1 MGSKTCGKGHQKGVT
16 GDHAVLFLAVFAA
29 ASWIFAANVRRQHEA
44 PHGFHPTV
52 SLIMAR
58 KCAITGKG
66 PRSGNNVSHAN
77 NRTKRWFHPNLV
89 SKRIWVDELGRHV
102 RLKVSTKTLKA
113 IDRDGLLRTLKKNG
127 LQLKDVV

>member
-1 MGSKTCGKGHQKGVT
+1 
-16 GDHAVLFLAVFAA
+16 
-29 ASWIFAANVRRQHEA
+29 
-44 PHGFHPTV
+44 
-52 SLIMAR
+52 MAR

-66 PRSGNNVSHAN
+66 PRSGNNVSHAK

-89 SKRIWVDELGRHV
+89 TKRIWVDELGRHV

-127 LQLKDVV
+127 KQLKDVI

>member
-1 MGSKTCGKGHQKGVT
+1 
-16 GDHAVLFLAVFAA
+16 
-29 ASWIFAANVRRQHEA
+29 
-44 PHGFHPTV
+44 
-52 SLIMAR
+52 MAR

-89 SKRIWVDELGRHV
+89 TKRIWVDELGRHV
-102 RLKVSTKTLKA
+102 RLKVSTKALKA

-127 LQLKDVV
+127 LQLKDVI

>member
-1 MGSKTCGKGHQKGVT
+1 
-16 GDHAVLFLAVFAA
+16 
-29 ASWIFAANVRRQHEA
+29 
-44 PHGFHPTV
+44 
-52 SLIMAR
+52 MAR

-77 NRTKRWFHPNLV
+77 NRNKRWFHPNLV
-89 SKRIWVDELGRHV
+89 TKRIWVDELGRHV

-127 LQLKDVV
+127 LQLKDVI

>member
-1 MGSKTCGKGHQKGVT
+1 
-16 GDHAVLFLAVFAA
+16 
-29 ASWIFAANVRRQHEA
+29 
-44 PHGFHPTV
+44 
-52 SLIMAR
+52 MAR

-89 SKRIWVDELGRHV
+89 TKRIWVDELGRHV

-127 LQLKDVV
+127 KQLKDVI